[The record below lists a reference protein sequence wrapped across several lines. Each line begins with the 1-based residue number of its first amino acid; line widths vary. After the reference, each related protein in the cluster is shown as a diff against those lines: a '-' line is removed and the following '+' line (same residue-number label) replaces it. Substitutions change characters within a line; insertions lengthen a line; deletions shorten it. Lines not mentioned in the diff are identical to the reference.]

1 MKGGLAPRALLV
13 LAFCIFAPP
22 AGAQGVLYGKIDDG
36 NLDDANLNVALAVSP
51 AASMAPLALP
61 AAAVAPAAA
70 PAWRPRLPTF
80 RMTSQFRYFSKEE
93 TDGTE
98 RTRTDSLSSFDI
110 PNIRFYLF
118 GEVYKGFSYQAVFRV
133 SGDNANEFLK
143 DTFFDWKPNAQ
154 FSIVPQGFGILMGKM
169 VDFLNPARSTAHF
182 AQLQGPDAPFEIAPA
197 TKASIQIVG
206 MRPYMEFWDGR
217 IQTTYQLSGAGEAV
231 GITTNTKNDFRHTV
245 GIAVSPFGKFPIGPF
260 TQMDLSRSP
269 FNINLAYGYTR
280 TYEQFFRCTGGTAAN
295 PTCGTSVT
303 NNKDTPANYHV
314 ADALGVWQ
322 GLFLWYR
329 FITKDAVDH
338 GGVGNTRFNGGGSMH
353 RFTASYAIKTPWGDL
368 VPWYQRNLVSLADR
382 TVLRNSTT
390 TGNVTGGTFDFGGT
404 ETAGGLTRT
413 TQFRDH
419 AIGLNLHIFGD
430 NLAIKPHVLFDTLR
444 NTVAFQF
451 VVQHQWFFDP
461 EGKYR

>member
-1 MKGGLAPRALLV
+1 MKRILAVTSLLV
-13 LAFCIFAPP
+13 LTLFLFVATAR
-22 AGAQGVLYGKIDDG
+22 AQGVLYGKIDDS

-51 AASMAPLALP
+51 AVAMEPLALP

-80 RMTSQFRYFSKEE
+80 RMTSQFRYFWKEE

-110 PNIRFYLF
+110 PNIRFYPF
-118 GEVYKGFSYQAVFRV
+118 GEAFKGFSYQAVFRV

-143 DTFFDWKPNAQ
+143 DTFFDWKPHAQ
-154 FSIVPQGFGILMGKM
+154 FSIVPERFGILMGKM

-182 AQLQGPDAPFEIAPA
+182 AQLQGPDAPFEVAPA
-197 TKASIQIVG
+197 TRASIQVTAV
-206 MRPYMEFWDGR
+206 RPYIDFWDGR

-231 GITTNTKNDFRHTV
+231 NSTTNTKNDFRHTV
-245 GIAVSPFGKFPIGPF
+245 GIAVSPFGRFPIGPF

-269 FNINLAYGYTR
+269 FNLNLAYGYTR
-280 TYEQFFRCTGGTAAN
+280 TFEQFFRCTGAGTCGTPVTSNKDTAAN
-295 PTCGTSVT
+295 
-303 NNKDTPANYHV
+303 YHA
-314 ADALGVWQ
+314 ADAVTVWR

-329 FITKDAVDH
+329 FVTKDAVDH

-353 RFTASYAIKTPWGDL
+353 RFTASYAVKTPWGDL
-368 VPWYQRNLVSLADR
+368 VPWYQHNLVSLADR
-382 TVLRNSTT
+382 TVLRNSAT

-404 ETAGGLTRT
+404 ETAGSLTRT
-413 TQFRDH
+413 TAFRDH

-444 NTVAFQF
+444 KTVAFQF